1 MSEQGFGFGYR
12 GGLVFFVEA
21 VVVIYSYLVRCELSS
36 ASPSRQRGRVAA
48 LVAPLA
54 GGARLVSDWKYPVW
68 IIVKKTDRTG
78 GCTGKKPKARFNKKT
93 ALAIEQVKK
102 MNRAVFMGIS
112 ELVVVILRI
121 EPVFNLS

>member
-1 MSEQGFGFGYR
+1 VSEQGGFGFGFGYR

-54 GGARLVSDWKYPVW
+54 GGAHLVSDWKYPVW

-78 GCTGKKPKARFNKKT
+78 GAPEKNQRLVSTKRPPFQSNK
-93 ALAIEQVKK
+93 
-102 MNRAVFMGIS
+102 
-112 ELVVVILRI
+112 
-121 EPVFNLS
+121 